1 MHIISEFSSLVAFLD
16 PSRIWFALYSFM
28 DCPNHKAND
37 YEGKNGA
44 TSDSF
49 PSAKL

>member
-1 MHIISEFSSLVAFLD
+1 
-16 PSRIWFALYSFM
+16 M

-49 PSAKL
+49 PSAKLWQPFTYHINHSRSMKTVSSLCTSSF